1 MKTAITLSL
10 IVWAAIAYT
19 AIHRPGF
26 LIFAGL
32 AFVTGW
38 VMTRRPNMMDD
49 WHEVD
54 RQRDSTATL
63 HRIYGEDN
71 EGENDE

>member
-1 MKTAITLSL
+1 MRTAITLSL
-10 IVWAAIAYT
+10 IVWAAIIYS
-19 AIHRPGF
+19 AINYPGF
-26 LIFAGL
+26 LIFAGF

-38 VMTRRPNMMDD
+38 VMTRRPHMMDD

-54 RQRDSTATL
+54 RQRDAAATL

-71 EGENDE
+71 QGETE